1 MNTSDILTSFQISV
15 LSWLK
20 KQENVYFWQLKCV
33 FLANNVSASI
43 IAIFISN
50 WIIVITPFGIH
61 PIGFYFR
68 RLCKY
73 CKSIYLDCL
82 LCCSKPICHAHKYC
96 EIMLVEFWL
105 FACIQLFLFSF
116 SMKDCL
122 RLFGSLSNCY
132 FKLWTE
138 TFSLAMWCDFAV
150 GWIRLQLLIG
160 SSNAHAPGILTL
172 LCTSNWYCPLRSRA
186 NHIFTHIPCA
196 LIRLLLNFWVRSTSQ
211 SLSFTT

>member
-1 MNTSDILTSFQISV
+1 M
-15 LSWLK
+15 
-20 KQENVYFWQLKCV
+20 

-43 IAIFISN
+43 ISIFISN

-61 PIGFYFR
+61 PIGFYFQ

-73 CKSIYLDCL
+73 FKSIYLDCL

-122 RLFGSLSNCY
+122 WLFGSLSNGY

-138 TFSLAMWCDFAV
+138 TLSLAMWCDFAV

-160 SSNAHAPGILTL
+160 SSNAHAPA
-172 LCTSNWYCPLRSRA
+172 Y
-186 NHIFTHIPCA
+186 
-196 LIRLLLNFWVRSTSQ
+196 
-211 SLSFTT
+211 SLSCVLVIDIVLSDHKSHFYTHSLCSDLVVT